1 MPKTKTK
8 PKPDASDAPAADDK
22 LWQQYPLTLDRWGRF
37 GLTAKDIEILNGGET
52 KNFGVNPILVFG
64 DVSKF
69 VTPNP
74 NNPGFARS
82 LTDFKR
88 FGEAAAERWG
98 KAEEQ
103 FWAWWK
109 DGGEAEFRAEQSPTV
124 AVDAEPTEEAEQER

>member
-8 PKPDASDAPAADDK
+8 PKLATKPAVPDWRE
-22 LWQQYPLTLDRWGRF
+22 LGIETLE
-37 GLTAKDIEILNGGET
+37 LE
-52 KNFGVNPILVFG
+52 
-64 DVSKF
+64 
-69 VTPNP
+69 
-74 NNPGFARS
+74 